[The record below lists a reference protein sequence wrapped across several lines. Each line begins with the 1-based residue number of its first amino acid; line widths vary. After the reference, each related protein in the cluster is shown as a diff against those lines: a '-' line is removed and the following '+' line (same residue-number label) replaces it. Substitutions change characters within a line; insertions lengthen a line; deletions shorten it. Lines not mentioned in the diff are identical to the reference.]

1 MKAGQGPRFSI
12 RQQPIPYWLLS
23 IPCLSQIVGRRFDLL
38 PVYFVYA
45 MRVGVFILRQRSN
58 VEEQELMRFGT
69 KILGGAFLSLATL
82 VTAVAPI
89 AQAQTQPAQ
98 TQSTQ
103 TQVVRYLGTV
113 TAISGDTLTVKTDAG
128 QVNQVEVP
136 ATAQLK
142 RIAPGQTDLTKAEI
156 LDFSSISTGDRVLVT
171 LDPNAAGGA
180 TGSTPQALRII
191 AIKQSDVAQKQKTE
205 AEQWNQGVHGLV
217 KSVDA
222 AAGVVLVNTR
232 VGAVTKEVTV
242 NTTQATVLK
251 RYAPGSVR
259 FDQAQLAPIAAIQ
272 PGDQLWARG
281 TKNADGSAIAAEGVV
296 SGSFLSIA
304 GTILS
309 TDAIGSTLTVKDL
322 ATKKPVTIRITADAQ
337 LRRLPDTMAALL
349 AARLKGG
356 PGGAGTGS
364 PGAGAGPAG
373 NGVPNGGG
381 GPPRNFSQGG
391 GGGAPRM
398 DLETVLERAPIIQ
411 LATLQKG
418 DAVMIVATQDASGVS
433 AVKLLAGVEP
443 LLEAPQA
450 QDLLSSWSLSSGDST
465 AGVE

>member
-1 MKAGQGPRFSI
+1 
-12 RQQPIPYWLLS
+12 
-23 IPCLSQIVGRRFDLL
+23 
-38 PVYFVYA
+38 
-45 MRVGVFILRQRSN
+45 MRL
-58 VEEQELMRFGT
+58 GT
-69 KILGGAFLSLATL
+69 QMGGAGFVALAAL
-82 VTAVAPI
+82 VAAAAPVA
-89 AQAQTQPAQ
+89 QVQTQPA
-98 TQSTQ
+98 Q

-128 QVNQVEVP
+128 QVNQVEIP

-142 RIAPGQTDLTKAEI
+142 RIAPGQTDLTKAET

-171 LDPNAAGGA
+171 LDPNSTGG
-180 TGSTPQALRII
+180 TPQALRII

-222 AAGVVLVNTR
+222 TAGVILVNTR

-242 NTTQATVLK
+242 NITQATVLK

-259 FDQAQLAPIAAIQ
+259 FDQAQPEPIAAIQ

-281 TKNADGSAIAAEGVV
+281 TKNADGSAIAADGIV

-309 TDAIGSTLTVKDL
+309 TDATGSTLTVKDL
-322 ATKKPVTIRITADAQ
+322 ATKKPTTIRITADAQ
-337 LRRLPDTMAALL
+337 LRRLPDTMAAVL

-356 PGGAGTGS
+356 SGGAGAASAGA
-364 PGAGAGPAG
+364 GAAGAGPAG
-373 NGVPNGGG
+373 NGAPT
-381 GPPRNFSQGG
+381 G
-391 GGGAPRM
+391 GGGAPRSFNQAGGASRM
-398 DLETVLERAPIIQ
+398 DLETVLERAPVIQ
-411 LATLQKG
+411 LASLQKG
-418 DAVMIVATQDASGVS
+418 DAVMIVATEDASGVS

-450 QDLLSSWSLSSGDST
+450 QDLLSSWSLSSGDSA
-465 AGVE
+465 AGVD

>member
-1 MKAGQGPRFSI
+1 
-12 RQQPIPYWLLS
+12 
-23 IPCLSQIVGRRFDLL
+23 
-38 PVYFVYA
+38 
-45 MRVGVFILRQRSN
+45 MRVGAFLLRRRSN

-69 KILGGAFLSLATL
+69 KMRGAGLVALATL
-82 VTAVAPI
+82 WAAAAPI
-89 AQAQTQPAQ
+89 AQAQTQPPQA
-98 TQSTQ
+98 
-103 TQVVRYLGTV
+103 QVVRYLGTV

-128 QVNQVEVP
+128 QVNQVEVS

-142 RIAPGQTDLTKAEI
+142 RIEPGQTDLTKAEN
-156 LDFSSISTGDRVLVT
+156 LDFSSIATGDRVLVT
-171 LDPNAAGGA
+171 LDPNSTGG
-180 TGSTPQALRII
+180 TPEALRII
-191 AIKQSDVAQKQKTE
+191 AIKQADVARKQQTE

-222 AAGVVLVNTR
+222 AASVILVNTR

-259 FDQAQLAPIAAIQ
+259 FDQAQPAPITAIQ

-281 TKNADGSAIAAEGVV
+281 TKNADGTAIAADGIV
-296 SGSFLSIA
+296 SGTFLSVA

-309 TDAIGSTLTVKDL
+309 TDTTASTLTVKDL
-322 ATKKPVTIRITADAQ
+322 ATKKPTTIRITADAQ
-337 LRRLPDTMAALL
+337 LRRLDSNLATIL

-356 PGGAGTGS
+356 PGAAGTGS
-364 PGAGAGPAG
+364 AG
-373 NGVPNGGG
+373 NGAPAGGG
-381 GPPRNFSQGG
+381 GQRSFNQA
-391 GGGAPRM
+391 GGASRM
-398 DLETVLERAPIIQ
+398 DLETVLERAPVIQ
-411 LATLQKG
+411 LASLQKG
-418 DAVMIVATQDASGVS
+418 EAVMIVATEDASGVS

-450 QDLLSSWSLSSGDST
+450 QDLLSSWSLSQGDSA